1 MSFFILVKAKREDG
15 RVLDETILE
24 FSKVATQSKIEKEIS
39 LAQNS
44 MAHYLNLKNLIFSY
58 QYMGSER
65 DAKKSQL
72 WSVYGKGHY
81 IYIK

>member
-1 MSFFILVKAKREDG
+1 MSFFILLKAKKND
-15 RVLDETILE
+15 RVLDEAVLE
-24 FSKVATQSKIEKEIS
+24 FSGSASQAKIEKEIS

-44 MAHYLNLKNLIFSY
+44 LSHYLNLKGLEFSY

-65 DAKKSQL
+65 QAKQSQR
-72 WSVYGKGHY
+72 WSIYGKGHH

>member
-1 MSFFILVKAKREDG
+1 MGFFILIKAKREDG

-24 FSKVATQSKIEKEIS
+24 FKSAATQAKIEKEIS

-65 DAKKSQL
+65 EAKKSQM
-72 WSVYGKGHY
+72 WSIYGKGHY
-81 IYIK
+81 VYIK

>member
-1 MSFFILVKAKREDG
+1 MSFFILVKAKKGD

-24 FSKVATQSKIEKEIS
+24 FKTAASQSKIEKEIS
-39 LAQNS
+39 MAQSS
-44 MAHYLNLKNLIFSY
+44 MAHYLNLKGLEFAY
-58 QYMGSER
+58 KYMGSEQE
-65 DAKKSQL
+65 AKRSQM